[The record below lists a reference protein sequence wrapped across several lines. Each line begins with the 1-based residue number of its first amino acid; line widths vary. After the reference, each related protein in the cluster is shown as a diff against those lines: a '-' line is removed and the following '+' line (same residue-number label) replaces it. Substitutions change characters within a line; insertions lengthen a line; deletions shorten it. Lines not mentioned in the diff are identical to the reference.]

1 MKKIICIILALCTLF
16 MCACG
21 SESETYTTE
30 EKIQIADQII
40 YENLGDLVLET
51 DYDDGMYYVLFT
63 FDGATTGYGSAEFIE
78 LCDAVDTLS
87 KTLNEAGI
95 DNVIIFASDLS
106 YDIPLYITHNGKDI
120 TDIYY
125 S

>member
-51 DYDDGMYYVLFT
+51 DYDEGISF
-63 FDGATTGYGSAEFIE
+63 AITT
-78 LCDAVDTLS
+78 DT
-87 KTLNEAGI
+87 AI
-95 DNVIIFASDLS
+95 
-106 YDIPLYITHNGKDI
+106 
-120 TDIYY
+120 
-125 S
+125 